1 MTTTT
6 RVDAR
11 VLHAGVGLSTGTI
24 QWGRRP
30 DPAPA
35 IGLTHRDLRLMALL
49 HDVNFLSASQLLV
62 LGWGT
67 AGERAGQK
75 RLKRLHDAGF
85 VDRFRP
91 IPERGSAEWNYRLT
105 TQGWTALTEQ
115 GLVPNDRR
123 YTPTAITSISYTEH
137 DLQLAALVLH
147 IARAAPPEQPG
158 GLIDSMPFHWQGPRS
173 GRIDPKRVA
182 QLAEGQRAGEG
193 GLPILQSM
201 DEEFER
207 SSAARLP
214 QGTRLHPERSR
225 AGYLEPDATLTGH
238 AGEDQWA
245 VLIEYDRTDRPHK
258 QIDRLRRYDHW
269 LLDGW
274 RHSHFATHSIP
285 PSVVYLTARERPLR
299 RLIET
304 ADKTLTAWY
313 GHENAGP
320 REGTHP
326 ARERIVFTSR
336 ERILAG
342 DWTMQRTPSL
352 PPDLREDPTTCPPRS
367 IQYSLPALFTTSG

>member
-6 RVDAR
+6 RVDERA
-11 VLHAGVGLSTGTI
+11 LQAGVGLSTGTI

-30 DPAPA
+30 DSAPA

-49 HDVNFLSASQLLV
+49 HDVNFLSSSQLLL

-67 AGERAGQK
+67 AGERAGQN

-91 IPERGSAEWNYRLT
+91 IPERGSAQWNYRLT
-105 TQGWTALTEQ
+105 TQGWTPLAEQ
-115 GLVPNDRR
+115 GVLPSDRA

-137 DLQLAALVLH
+137 DLQLAALALH
-147 IARAAPPEQPG
+147 IAQAAARGHVG
-158 GLIDSMPFHWQGPRS
+158 GLLDRMPFRWQGPRS
-173 GRIDPKRVA
+173 GRIDPDPE
-182 QLAEGQRAGEG
+182 EGQR
-193 GLPILQSM
+193 
-201 DEEFER
+201 FEC
-207 SSAARLP
+207 SPAARLP
-214 QGTRLHPERSR
+214 KGTRLHQGSSR

-238 AGEDQWA
+238 AGKDRWA

-274 RHSHFATHSIP
+274 RHSHFAEHSAP
-285 PSVVYLTARERPLR
+285 PSVIFLTARERPLR

-304 ADKTLTAWY
+304 ADQTFTAWH
-313 GHENAGP
+313 GQEHAGP

-336 ERILAG
+336 EHILAG

-352 PPDLREDPTTCPPRS
+352 PPELREDATTCSPRS
-367 IQYSLPALFTTSG
+367 IQYDLPALFVRSGS